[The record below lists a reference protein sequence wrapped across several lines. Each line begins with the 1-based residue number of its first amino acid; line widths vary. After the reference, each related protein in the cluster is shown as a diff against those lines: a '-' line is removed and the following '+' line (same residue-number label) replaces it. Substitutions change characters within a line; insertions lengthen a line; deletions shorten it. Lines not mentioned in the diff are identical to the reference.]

1 MTDYNIADGMMG
13 KELQKLREVTRNV
26 EAVLK
31 VIDNK
36 VSKEYA
42 EEILQRISL
51 DVKELDYE
59 ITSIIRRS
67 KRYR

>member
-1 MTDYNIADGMMG
+1 MTDYNIADGIME

-42 EEILQRISL
+42 EETLRRISL

-59 ITSIIRRS
+59 ITKIIRQS
-67 KRYR
+67 KRRR